1 VTVPKKIRVASWF
14 IGGMVRKHHRKI
26 SVGFIAGIALVLLFL
41 RFGATLTSRLTE
53 QHTVMGLVGSFT
65 PTQLPIE
72 IQRLLSVG
80 LTSVDATGDVS
91 PALATSWTVSPD
103 GKEYTF
109 SLRTNVSWHDGKPF
123 TAYDV
128 NYNLRDVEF
137 TALNDS
143 TLQVKLKEPFTPL
156 PSFLSKPLFRKGL
169 IGLGSYKISAIRL
182 KGEYVSY
189 SKLTSLEPDLPE
201 LEIKFYPSE
210 TMVKTAFKLGEVTM
224 LDEITDP
231 DPFTA
236 WNTVTLQENRK
247 FDHYVG
253 VFFNLNN
260 EFIAAKKKELRQALA
275 YAITKSEENR
285 VATPLSTKSWAYTNR
300 VKQYEKDEGAA
311 RELIEGIGIQPEDTI
326 TLSTFPA
333 YFGLAQTIASEWEA
347 VGMKTKI
354 KVENSVPTDYQAL
367 LVAQEIPP
375 DPDQYPMWH
384 STQKETNITGYANPK
399 IDKLLEDGRKE
410 TDPENREVIY
420 FDFQRY
426 LVEDAPAIFLFHPVT
441 YTVTRK

>member
-1 VTVPKKIRVASWF
+1 MTVPKKIRIASWF
-14 IGGMVRKHHRKI
+14 IGALVRKHHRKI
-26 SVGFIAGIALVLLFL
+26 SVGFVAGITLVLLFL
-41 RFGATLTSRLTE
+41 RWGGNVTSRLTE
-53 QHTVMGLVGSFT
+53 QHTVIGLVGSYT
-65 PTQLPIE
+65 PTELPVE

-80 LTSVDATGDVS
+80 LTSVDATGDVN
-91 PALATSWTVSPD
+91 PTLATTWTISPD

-109 SLRTNVSWHDGKPF
+109 SLRTDVKWHDGKPF

-137 TALNDS
+137 VATNNT
-143 TLQVKLKEPFTPL
+143 TLTVKLKEPFTPL

-182 KGEYVSY
+182 KGEYVATI
-189 SKLTSLEPDLPE
+189 KLIPLEPDLPE

-231 DPFTA
+231 TPFTT
-236 WNTVTLQENRK
+236 WSTITIQENRK
-247 FDHYVG
+247 YDHYIG

-260 EFIAAKKKELRQALA
+260 EFIAAKKKELRQGLSYAL
-275 YAITKSEENR
+275 TKSEENR
-285 VATPLSTKSWAYTNR
+285 IATPLSTKSWAYTNR
-300 VKQYEKDEGAA
+300 VKQYEKDEATA
-311 RELIEGIGIQPEDTI
+311 RELIEGIGIQPEDTL

-333 YFGLAQTIASEWEA
+333 YFALAQTIAREWEV

-410 TDPENREVIY
+410 TDPENREVMY
-420 FDFQRY
+420 YDFQRY